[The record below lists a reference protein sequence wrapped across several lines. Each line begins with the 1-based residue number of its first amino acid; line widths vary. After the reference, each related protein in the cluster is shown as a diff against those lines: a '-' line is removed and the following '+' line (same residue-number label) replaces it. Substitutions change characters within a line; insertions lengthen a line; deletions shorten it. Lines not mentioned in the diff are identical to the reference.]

1 SYPYLKLSNH
11 AFPRMSYYRGAV
23 DRRHQYFGPFPSAW
37 AVKESIQLMQKVFKL
52 RTCEDSVFN
61 NRSRPCLLHQIK
73 RCSGP
78 CVPAGQTGDYA

>member
-1 SYPYLKLSNH
+1 
-11 AFPRMSYYRGAV
+11 
-23 DRRHQYFGPFPSAW
+23 AW

-78 CVPAGQTGDYA
+78 CVPAGQTGDSARNVASAEGFLRGETDEVMAALQEQMMAF